1 MLPKV
6 GGQVAANFT
15 MHKSIDL
22 FMLTK
27 NQEVGG
33 HLSADRKPAE
43 LGGQARK
50 FKQID
55 LN

>member
-22 FMLTK
+22 FMLKK
-27 NQEVGG
+27 ND
-33 HLSADRKPAE
+33 LSADRKLAE